1 MLTSFSLRHYDSI
14 DNDLLLLAKVQE
26 DIITAVASQDSEQMF
41 LTLAACIARAETLGQ
56 KSIDRQN
63 SLR

>member
-1 MLTSFSLRHYDSI
+1 MITTFSLLKYETI
-14 DNDLLLLAKVQE
+14 ENDLLLLAKVKE